1 MSLKN
6 SDKYKIDKRKLF
18 KPNFRKIN
26 KLINR
31 IPIQKI
37 EALNFNI
44 WMIRKAPN
52 LDLIIF
58 INLKIQL
65 KDINITDLIK
75 IPDKDQIS
83 EIDKKLIDPLD
94 KARNSQILL
103 KEEDNKDNQ

>member
-1 MSLKN
+1 
-6 SDKYKIDKRKLF
+6 
-18 KPNFRKIN
+18 
-26 KLINR
+26 
-31 IPIQKI
+31 
-37 EALNFNI
+37 
-44 WMIRKAPN
+44 MIRKAPN

-83 EIDKKLIDPLD
+83 EIGKKLIDRLD

>member
-1 MSLKN
+1 
-6 SDKYKIDKRKLF
+6 
-18 KPNFRKIN
+18 
-26 KLINR
+26 
-31 IPIQKI
+31 
-37 EALNFNI
+37 
-44 WMIRKAPN
+44 MIRKAPN

>member
-1 MSLKN
+1 
-6 SDKYKIDKRKLF
+6 
-18 KPNFRKIN
+18 
-26 KLINR
+26 
-31 IPIQKI
+31 
-37 EALNFNI
+37 
-44 WMIRKAPN
+44 MIRKAPN

-83 EIDKKLIDPLD
+83 EIGKKLIDHLD